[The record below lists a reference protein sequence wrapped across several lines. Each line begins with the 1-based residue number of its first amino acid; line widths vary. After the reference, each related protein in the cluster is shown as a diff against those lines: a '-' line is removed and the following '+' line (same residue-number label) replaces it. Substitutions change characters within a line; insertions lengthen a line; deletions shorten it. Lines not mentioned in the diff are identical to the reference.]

1 MIYLTQIGSV
11 IRQRR
16 QALGLSQSKL
26 AHYCDLSRQTIVSLE
41 RGTLHELGFN
51 RLAQTMAILGLE
63 LAAPKIRPDRKQAGL
78 WAAAKTASVSYTPE
92 LDPNILANILATGEV
107 PSSYIA
113 HVAYL
118 LDEAPP
124 IVLVRAVD
132 STAHLKKTPA
142 RQIWK
147 NIARIAKDFDLSTQ
161 ESVA

>member
-1 MIYLTQIGSV
+1 MIYLNEIGSV

-26 AHYCDLSRQTIVSLE
+26 AHCCDLSRQTIVSLE
-41 RGTLHELGFN
+41 KGTLHELGFN
-51 RLAQTMAILGLE
+51 RLAQTLAILGLE
-63 LAAPKIRPDRKQAGL
+63 LTAPKPTPHHKQTGL

-92 LDPNILANILATGEV
+92 LKPQILADILATGEV
-107 PSSYIA
+107 PTSYIA

-124 IVLVRAVD
+124 VVLVRAVE
-132 STAHLKKTPA
+132 SAAHLKKIPA

-147 NIARIAKDFDLSTQ
+147 NIAHIAKDFDLSTQ
-161 ESVA
+161 EVFA